1 MNLANDISVRE
12 NDPTGVPFLV
22 FGATPLAG
30 ELSGS
35 VVLIYAFY
43 RLLESP
49 ETIAT
54 TTRIHARVHVFVIAD
69 KYQHH
74 GYS

>member
-1 MNLANDISVRE
+1 MNPGNDIGVVRE
-12 NDPTGVPFLV
+12 YEPTGVPFLV
-22 FGATPLAG
+22 FGAAPLAG

-35 VVLIYAFY
+35 MVYAFY

-49 ETIAT
+49 ESIAT
-54 TTRIHARVHVFVIAD
+54 TTRIHARVHVFVNAD
-69 KYQHH
+69 NGQNL